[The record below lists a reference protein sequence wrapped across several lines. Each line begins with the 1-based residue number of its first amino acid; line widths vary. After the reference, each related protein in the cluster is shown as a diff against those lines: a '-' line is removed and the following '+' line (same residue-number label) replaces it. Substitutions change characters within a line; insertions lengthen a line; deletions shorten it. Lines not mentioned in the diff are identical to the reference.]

1 MRTPSSIKRSHK
13 LISRKMLIPLI
24 SSGGHLSFSNI
35 TRQATLDTIIVSAT
49 QSSTRNSLI
58 CSFVLLAFPSL
69 VLFFI
74 CILDYGIPDE
84 SVKGI
89 GQNKLVIPTCYHH
102 TALVAPL
109 SPGSTF
115 VCGVKKP
122 LFASCQNLLPVVG

>member
-1 MRTPSSIKRSHK
+1 
-13 LISRKMLIPLI
+13 MLIPLI

-89 GQNKLVIPTCYHH
+89 GQNKPIVLTYYLH
-102 TALVAPL
+102 TALT
-109 SPGSTF
+109 GSLYPRSSF
-115 VCGVKKP
+115 VR
-122 LFASCQNLLPVVG
+122 

>member
-1 MRTPSSIKRSHK
+1 
-13 LISRKMLIPLI
+13 MLIPLI

-58 CSFVLLAFPSL
+58 CSFVLFAFPSL

-89 GQNKLVIPTCYHH
+89 GQNKPVVLTYYPHTVLMASPIPS
-102 TALVAPL
+102 A
-109 SPGSTF
+109 SF
-115 VCGVKKP
+115 VSGVK
-122 LFASCQNLLPVVG
+122 